1 MFVKFYLLFFIAGLL
16 TLPHSSFSQILEP
29 VKWEFQQER
38 ISDNELSLMI
48 EASIESNWYLYGLII
63 PDGGPI
69 PTSVHFDQSDSF
81 ELIGDVR
88 EESDPEIKHDPFFDM
103 ELPLFSNEARF
114 SQRIRVLSGSEFT
127 ITGFVE
133 YMSCDDE
140 RCLPPQEK
148 HFEYVI
154 NAGSSFGP
162 GNDYTETPATETEP
176 GEEPQTGETEP
187 RTERETAETET
198 VAVPSEDIVPYDA
211 QGTPAEDQAAMVPD
225 DTADSRSLWIFFII
239 AFAGGLAGLLTPCVF
254 PMIPMTVSFFM
265 QKQSGRLN
273 AIINALVFGI
283 SVIAIY
289 SGLGL
294 LVSLTSV
301 GAGIANQLTSHWIP
315 NLIFF
320 LLFVAF
326 AASFFGMFEITL
338 PGSLATKSDSKAD
351 KGGFIGSFFM
361 ALTLVIVSLSC
372 VGPIVGALLVEA
384 ATGTGL
390 QPVIGMFGFSL
401 AFALPF
407 TLLAIFPS
415 WLDKLPKSGGW
426 LNSVKVVL
434 GFIVLAFSLKFLS
447 VVDQTYHMGIL
458 PRDLFLAIW
467 IVLFTMLGFYLLGKI
482 KFAYDPDIKHVG
494 VPRMFLAIAAFAFSL
509 WMVPGMFG
517 APLKSISALL
527 PPQHT
532 LSLDVRSMIR
542 DAGLTGGGSPQAALC
557 DEPKYSD
564 FLHLPHGLQGYFD
577 LQQGLECARE
587 QNKPV
592 FLDFVGH
599 ACSNCKE
606 MEARVW
612 SDPRVLQR
620 LRDDYIII
628 ALYVDDRTRLPEEE
642 WITSTFDGRVKNT
655 IGGVN
660 LDYQM
665 VKFNTNTQP
674 FYALVD
680 GDENLLTG
688 PHGYNLDIDAFVD
701 FLDRGLERF
710 HGGD

>member
-1 MFVKFYLLFFIAGLL
+1 MLRKSLQILTLAGLL
-16 TLPHSSFSQILEP
+16 ASSVSGFSQILEP
-29 VKWEFQQER
+29 VKWEFEKEWL
-38 ISDNELSLMI
+38 DDDELHILI
-48 EASIESNWYLYGLII
+48 KASIETNWYLYGLGI
-63 PDGGPI
+63 PEGGPI
-69 PTSVHFDQSDSF
+69 PTSVQFDASADF
-81 ELIGDVR
+81 ELLGRTQEVTV
-88 EESDPEIKHDPFFDM
+88 PEIKHDPFFDM
-103 ELPLFSNEARF
+103 ELPLFSNEAVFR
-114 SQRIRVLSGSEFT
+114 QRIRILSDRQLNLS
-127 ITGFVE
+127 GFVE
-133 YMSCDDE
+133 FMSCDDE
-140 RCLPPQEK
+140 RCLPPQERE
-148 HFEYVI
+148 FELHI
-154 NAGSSFGP
+154 AARGDFS
-162 GNDYTETPATETEP
+162 
-176 GEEPQTGETEP
+176 
-187 RTERETAETET
+187 ET
-198 VAVPSEDIVPYDA
+198 VPGDASSEAVEDIPRKEDQTEDISEPDA
-211 QGTPAEDQAAMVPD
+211 QGTGIPATGLDETAGFAVD
-225 DTADSRSLWIFFII
+225 DEAERRSLWIFFFI

-273 AIINALVFGI
+273 AVINALVFGI
-283 SVIAIY
+283 SIIAIY

-320 LLFVAF
+320 LLFLVF

-338 PGSLATKSDSKAD
+338 PGSLASKSDSKAES
-351 KGGFIGSFFM
+351 GGFLGSFFM

-384 ATGTGL
+384 ATGTGS

-447 VVDQTYHMGIL
+447 VIDQTYHLGIL
-458 PRDLFLAIW
+458 PRDVFLAVW
-467 IVLFTMLGFYLLGKI
+467 IILFTMLGFYLLGKI
-482 KFAYDPDIKHVG
+482 KFAHDSDLPYIS
-494 VPRMFLAIAAFAFSL
+494 VPRLALAIASFSFVL
-509 WMVPGMFG
+509 WMIPGMFG
-517 APLKSISALL
+517 APLKSIAWIL

-532 LSLDVRSMIR
+532 LSLDIRAAIR
-542 DAGLTGGGSPQAALC
+542 DAGLSGGSRAELC
-557 DEPKYSD
+557 EEPRYAD

-577 LQQGLECARE
+577 LEQGLECARE

-599 ACSNCKE
+599 ACANCKE

-620 LRDDYIII
+620 LRDDFIIV
-628 ALYVDDRTRLPEEE
+628 ALYVDDRTRLPEKE
-642 WITSTFDGRVKNT
+642 WIVSGFDGRVKNT
-655 IGGVN
+655 IGSRN

-665 VKFNTNTQP
+665 STFNTNTQP

-680 GDENLLTG
+680 AEETLLNN
-688 PHGYNLDIDAFVD
+688 PRGYNLNIDAFVD
-701 FLDRGLERF
+701 FLDTALENF
-710 HGGD
+710 HGR